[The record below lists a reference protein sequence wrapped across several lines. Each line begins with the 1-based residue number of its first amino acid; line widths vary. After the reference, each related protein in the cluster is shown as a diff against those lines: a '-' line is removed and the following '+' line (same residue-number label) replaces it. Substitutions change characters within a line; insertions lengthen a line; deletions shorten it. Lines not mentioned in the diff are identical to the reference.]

1 MGLHTNATFSELE
14 TQAYLSMCTPCI
26 YISSHYTQGAL
37 HKRTAHQPIR
47 EYPLV
52 SAPETP
58 DLEDVSVLAM
68 KPSFSS
74 NQYQHLAM
82 A

>member
-1 MGLHTNATFSELE
+1 MR
-14 TQAYLSMCTPCI
+14 TQRKGFHCVYTAHVCI
-26 YISSHYTQGAL
+26 YISSHHTQGAL